1 MNKKELIINDKQY
14 TIATVNKR
22 AKMYATM
29 QGVELPINVEE
40 IYTKYRFD
48 DVHNIGVVREVLR
61 SDILNLEKAVCG
73 SVEIYNATVI
83 NTALLPYLIST
94 EADMLEECRA
104 TLKLIG
110 CYDKLMEYITSQVTL
125 LQLPD
130 KDVTDFT
137 ILSVERNILLRG
149 YLLLNNNAESI
160 LRMFIEKSAKFYK
173 KAFQYTENEDEE

>member
-1 MNKKELIINDKQY
+1 MNKKLLILNGNYY
-14 TIATVNKR
+14 TIDTVNKR
-22 AKMYATM
+22 SKMYSKL
-29 QGVELPINVEE
+29 QEVDLPINVEE
-40 IYTKYRFD
+40 IYRKYRFD
-48 DVHNIGVVREVLR
+48 NVDNIGVVREILR
-61 SDILNLEKAVCG
+61 SDVLNLEKAVCG
-73 SVEIYNATVI
+73 SVEIYNAIVI
-83 NTALLPYLIST
+83 NTALLPYLISS

-160 LRMFIEKSAKFYK
+160 LRLFIEKSSKFYK
-173 KAFQYTENEDEE
+173 RAFQYSENEDEE